1 MSSPD
6 RPVEEFHKYS
16 AELAEKRVEDDPK
29 VKAWFLAKQSTWLFL
44 LVLSFLFFYLLDK
57 MVTALS
63 LL

>member
-6 RPVEEFHKYS
+6 RSVEEFHQYS
-16 AELAEKRVEDDPK
+16 EELAKKRVEDDPK
-29 VKAWFLAKQSTWLFL
+29 VQAWYLAKRSTGLFL
-44 LVLSFLFFYLLDK
+44 LAFSFLFFYLIDK

>member
-6 RPVEEFHKYS
+6 RSVEEFHKYS
-16 AELAEKRVEDDPK
+16 EELAEKRVEDDPK
-29 VKAWFLAKQSTWLFL
+29 VQVWYLAKRSTWLLL
-44 LVLSFLFFYLLDK
+44 LVGSFLFFYLIDK

>member
-6 RPVEEFHKYS
+6 QSVEDFQKYS
-16 AELAEKRVEDDPK
+16 QELAEKRIEDDPK
-29 VKAWFLAKQSTWLFL
+29 VQAWYLAKRSTWLFL
-44 LVLSFLFFYLLDK
+44 LTGSFLFFYLLDK